1 MARGVQ
7 KEKKSNRITFRMTPT
22 EIDRLNKV
30 SKSLEINVSQ
40 TIRKAL
46 KTHSKYENDKNTDR

>member
-46 KTHSKYENDKNTDR
+46 KNTFEI